1 MAAIPECFSLK
12 GKNALVTGS
21 RAGLGAGM
29 AIGLAQAGANVVVN
43 GSTSEGIDNVCSAVE
58 SCGVK
63 AVRAVADVA
72 DAQACVELIE
82 TTVRELGS
90 IDILINNAGIIRRS
104 PAAEYPAEDWA
115 QVLEINLN
123 AVFRLSQLAGR
134 RMLAQGSGKIVNI
147 ASLLSFQGGIF
158 VPAYAASK
166 GAVAQLTKALANE
179 WAPKGVNVNAIAPGY
194 METNNT
200 SALRAD
206 PVRNRQILERIPAG
220 RWGIPEDIAA
230 AAVFLSSAASD
241 YMHGHVLVVD
251 GGWMAR

>member
-1 MAAIPECFSLK
+1 MAAIPGCFSLK

-21 RAGLGAGM
+21 RTGLGAGI
-29 AIGLAQAGANVVVN
+29 AVGLAQAGANVVVN
-43 GSTSEGIDNVCSAVE
+43 GSREEGIQEVCDAVRD
-58 SCGVK
+58 CGVK
-63 AVRAVADVA
+63 AVSGMADVA
-72 DAQACVELIE
+72 DPRACAELVAL
-82 TTVRELGS
+82 TVRELGS

-104 PAAEYPAEDWA
+104 PAVDYQAEDWA
-115 QVLEINLN
+115 DVIEINLN

-134 RMLAQGSGKIVNI
+134 EMLARGSGKIVNI
-147 ASLLSFQGGIF
+147 ASLLSFQGGVF

-179 WAPKGVNVNAIAPGY
+179 WAAKGVNVNAIAPGY
-194 METNNT
+194 METINT

-206 PVRNRQILERIPAG
+206 PVRSRQIMERIPAG
-220 RWGIPEDIAA
+220 RWGTAEDLAG
-230 AAVFLSSAASD
+230 AAVFLASAASD